1 MPNRQRIVDEIAALA
16 TSVQKPIQ
24 TGNTEVLANLPRIAV
39 PELHGGGVWV

>member
-24 TGNTEVLANLPRIAV
+24 TGNTEVLANLP
-39 PELHGGGVWV
+39 E